1 MTIGMMMTIS
11 QVITKHYTQL
21 KAKCHNDDR
30 IISLSRTSQDV
41 LHDVIMTALRK
52 YRDQDIVE
60 GDGLLYLE
68 KTLWYELKFQR
79 NRIDPK
85 CMVVDDLGKYDR
97 PAMDEGE

>member
-1 MTIGMMMTIS
+1 M
-11 QVITKHYTQL
+11 
-21 KAKCHNDDR
+21 
-30 IISLSRTSQDV
+30 

-85 CMVVDDLGKYDR
+85 CVVVDDLGKYDR